1 MGHVNPSNSGMPNLV
16 PEEELVVL
24 AMQDDS
30 FREVWYSLAGSLNR
44 MPVDERL
51 SIMNASKEI
60 MSGVAVLMNTHGPSG
75 TMIAL
80 TVISELLRRTTE
92 VAQANPEKMFS
103 FAHLPSAFYRI
114 IRDQAV
120 ADLQKED

>member
-51 SIMNASKEI
+51 SVMNASKEI
-60 MSGVAVLMNTHGPSG
+60 MSGVAVLMNTHGPSEQFRDNG
-75 TMIAL
+75 
-80 TVISELLRRTTE
+80 ERDHGPRRTTE